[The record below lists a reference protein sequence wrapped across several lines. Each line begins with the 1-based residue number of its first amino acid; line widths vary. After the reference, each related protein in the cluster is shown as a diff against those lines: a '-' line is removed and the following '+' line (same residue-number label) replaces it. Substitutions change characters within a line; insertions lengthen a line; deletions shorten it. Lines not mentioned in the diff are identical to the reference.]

1 MVRIPIGGGNKHAM
15 SRTIPFFRSASCLI
29 TLASAALGAALV
41 PGPTALQPAL
51 PAAGLEVNQGQAKPG
66 ILFLCP
72 GATGSLAVTAQSVLY
87 SPLGA
92 ALSLVASNPNPKA
105 NFSDP
110 LPGLANSYTG
120 ANSQQWVT
128 GIARYGTATLASVYP
143 GVNVQYTVDGSG
155 TLTLNLL
162 VSPGVDP
169 GSVHFQ
175 IPAATSITV
184 SSGGSLTA
192 EFAIDYVELAPQLAY
207 AAPAV
212 IQSSA
217 SGNITRTASF
227 SLLSPSTF
235 NVAVQGISPALSTQV
250 SIILNGPTVL
260 GSTAPSG
267 ATVQA
272 SDAAG
277 NSYFVAT
284 IADAAGKSPPF
295 PTMLGVGCGS
305 FVQDLF
311 ACSDVAVY
319 KYSSTGV
326 LQFVT
331 YLSGQTDESAAFIG
345 LAGDGSLVVA
355 GTTNSA
361 DFPVTSAAAQSA
373 YAGPPASPN
382 DSDSPLAGDFFAVV
396 LDASGFLQAGT
407 FLGGPNADTMGTAA
421 LGSDGSL
428 YFLPVWLG
436 QFSMEMPVTSG
447 ALLSSCQD
455 PCQNGYVA
463 RLSPGLDKLIFGT
476 YLPGAQ
482 QATAQLYSDGSV
494 YYAGTATAGFPTTP
508 NAYQTQNA
516 GGYDGI
522 LARLD
527 PTGGKLLFATYFGG
541 PNTDW
546 ILTIAVAPDGSVWA
560 GVSSFMECCVN
571 VQAQLIHLD
580 ASGSRLLADLPI
592 YPDQMVVDAA
602 GDLFT
607 LAEGPI
613 SVSPNALLGGSCGGD
628 AYVELNSAG
637 QQLFATYLPVDVNG
651 FAGADAQGTPY
662 LVTPSGLLQVVQ
674 GQPASTAPFAGCVV
688 DAASFTVE
696 QTISPGQVV
705 TIFGS
710 GLGPARGVSFQLVN
724 GQVPTSL
731 GGTQV
736 LVNGEQVPILYS
748 SYGQL
753 NLILPYSLAVGTQS
767 SIEIVSNQTSANEL
781 SGLEVQAAGVTLF
794 HVNGAAVALNQ
805 DGTRNS
811 PQNPAQPGSTV
822 MLFGTGGGQ
831 TNPPSVAG
839 GITPLGLRPLI
850 ANVHVEIAYSSSAP
864 IELNSEYTG
873 AAPDLLSGVT
883 QVNVVLPDVIPVS
896 PFYPP
901 GTLPLFVRT
910 NGQLNQTVTIFVA
923 TN

>member
-1 MVRIPIGGGNKHAM
+1 M
-15 SRTIPFFRSASCLI
+15 
-29 TLASAALGAALV
+29 
-41 PGPTALQPAL
+41 
-51 PAAGLEVNQGQAKPG
+51 NQGQAKAG

-92 ALSLVASNPNPKA
+92 VLNLVASNSNPPV

-110 LPGLANSYTG
+110 LPGRANSYTG
-120 ANSQQWVT
+120 ANSRQWVT
-128 GIARYGTATLASVYP
+128 GIPRYGTATLAGVYP
-143 GVNVQYTVDGSG
+143 GVNLRYTVDGSG
-155 TLTLNLL
+155 ILTMNLL
-162 VSPGVDP
+162 LGPGVGP
-169 GSVHFQ
+169 GVVHFQ
-175 IPAATSITV
+175 IPAATSITA

-192 EFAIDYVELAPQLAY
+192 QFGIDRYAPQLSY
-207 AAPAV
+207 PAPAV
-212 IQSSA
+212 VQSTA
-217 SGNITRTASF
+217 SGNISRTASF

-235 NVAVQGISPALSTQV
+235 NVVVQGIDPALSTQV

-260 GSTAPSG
+260 GSTFPLG
-267 ATVQA
+267 ATAQA

-277 NSYFVAT
+277 NSYFAAT
-284 IADAAGKSPPF
+284 IADAAGKNPPF
-295 PTMLGVGCGS
+295 PTIGGVGCGNYIDQL
-305 FVQDLF
+305 V

-319 KYSSTGV
+319 KYSSAGV

-331 YLSGQTDESAAFIG
+331 YLSGQTEESAGFIG
-345 LAGDGSLVVA
+345 LAPDGALVVA

-361 DFPVTSAAAQSA
+361 DFPVTSAAAQPA
-373 YAGPPASPN
+373 YAGPPASLN
-382 DSDSPLAGDFFAVV
+382 DDDSAVSGDFFAVV

-436 QFSMEMPVTSG
+436 QFSTQMPVTSG
-447 ALLSSCQD
+447 ALLSSCQSD

-463 RLSPGLDKLIFGT
+463 RLSPALDKLIFGT
-476 YLPGAQ
+476 YLPGIQ

-494 YYAGTATAGFPTTP
+494 YYAGTFTTGFPTTP

-527 PTGGKLLFATYFGG
+527 PTGSKLLFATYFGG

-571 VQAQLIHLD
+571 IQAQLIHLD

-637 QQLFATYLPVDVNG
+637 QQLFATYLPVEVNG
-651 FAGADAQGTPY
+651 FAGANAQGTPY
-662 LVTPSGLLQVVQ
+662 LVTSSGLLQVVQ
-674 GQPASTAPFAGCVV
+674 SEPAATTPFAGCVV
-688 DAASFTVE
+688 DAASFGVE
-696 QTISPGQVV
+696 QAVSPGQMV

-710 GLGPARGVSFQLVN
+710 GLGPIPGVSFQLVN

-736 LVNGEQVPILYS
+736 LINGEPVPILYS

-753 NLILPYSLAVGTQS
+753 NLILPYSLTVGTQS

-781 SGLEVQAAGVTLF
+781 SGLEVQAAGVTIF
-794 HVNGAAVALNQ
+794 QVNGAAVALNQ
-805 DGTRNS
+805 DGTMNS

-850 ANVHVEIAYSSSAP
+850 ANVQVEIAYSPTAP
-864 IELNSEYTG
+864 IVLNSEYTG
-873 AAPDLLSGVT
+873 AAPELLSGVA
-883 QVNVVLPDVIPVS
+883 QVNVTLPYVIPVS

-910 NGQLNQTVTIFVA
+910 NGQLDQTVTIFVA
-923 TN
+923 TD

>member
-1 MVRIPIGGGNKHAM
+1 M
-15 SRTIPFFRSASCLI
+15 SRTIPFIRSASFLI

-41 PGPTALQPAL
+41 PIPTAPQPAL
-51 PAAGLEVNQGQAKPG
+51 PAPGLEVNQSQAKPG

-72 GATGSLAVTAQSVLY
+72 GATTSLAVTAQSVLY

-92 ALSLVASNPNPKA
+92 VLSLVASDSNPQVS
-105 NFSDP
+105 FSDP

-128 GIARYGTATLASVYP
+128 GIARYGTAILARVYP
-143 GVNVQYTVDGSG
+143 GVNVRYTVDGSG
-155 TLTLNLL
+155 TLTLSLL
-162 VSPGVDP
+162 LSPGVDP

-184 SSGGSLTA
+184 SSNGSLTA
-192 EFAIDYVELAPQLAY
+192 LFGTDEFIPAPLLSY
-207 AAPAV
+207 TAPAV
-212 IQSSA
+212 VQSSA

-227 SLLSPSTF
+227 SLLLPSTF
-235 NVAVQGISPALSTQV
+235 NVVVQGIDSALPTQI
-250 SIILNGPTVL
+250 SIILNGPTVFS
-260 GSTAPSG
+260 STAPR
-267 ATVQA
+267 ATTQV

-277 NSYFVAT
+277 NSYFAAT
-284 IADAAGKSPPF
+284 IADAAGKYPPF
-295 PTMLGVGCGS
+295 PTIAGVGCGNYMEQP
-305 FVQDLF
+305 VG
-311 ACSDVAVY
+311 CSDVAVY
-319 KYSSTGV
+319 KYSSAGV

-331 YLSGQTDESAAFIG
+331 YLSGQTDESASFIG
-345 LAGDGSLVVA
+345 LATDGSLVVA
-355 GTTNSA
+355 GTTNSVN
-361 DFPVTSAAAQSA
+361 FPVTSDAAQPT
-373 YAGPPASPN
+373 YAGPAASPN
-382 DSDSPLAGDFFAVV
+382 DGDSAASGDFFAVE

-428 YFLPVWLG
+428 YFLPVSLG
-436 QFSMEMPVTSG
+436 HFSTQMPVTSG
-447 ALLSSCQD
+447 ALLSSCQSD

-463 RLSPGLDKLIFGT
+463 RLSPALDKLIFGS
-476 YLPGAQ
+476 YLPGTQ

-494 YYAGTATAGFPTTP
+494 YYAGTASAGFPTTP

-527 PTGGKLLFATYFGG
+527 PTGSKLIFATYFGG

-560 GVSSFMECCVN
+560 GVSSFLECCVN
-571 VQAQLIHLD
+571 IQAQLIHLD
-580 ASGSRLLADLPI
+580 ASGSRLLAVLPI

-602 GDLFT
+602 GDVFT
-607 LAEGPI
+607 LAEGLI

-628 AYVELNSAG
+628 AYVELNSSG
-637 QQLFATYLPVDVNG
+637 QQLFATYLPAEVNG

-696 QTISPGQVV
+696 QAISPGQMV

-710 GLGPARGVSFQLVN
+710 GLGPTPGVSFQLVS

-731 GGTQV
+731 SGTQV

-753 NLILPYSLAVGTQS
+753 NLILPYSLAVGAQS

-781 SGLEVQAAGVTLF
+781 SGLEVQAAGVTIF
-794 HVNGAAVALNQ
+794 QVNGAAVALNQ
-805 DGTRNS
+805 DGTMNS

-839 GITPLGLRPLI
+839 GITPLGLRSLI
-850 ANVHVEIAYSSSAP
+850 ANVQVEIAYSPSAP
-864 IELNSEYTG
+864 IVLNSEYTG
-873 AAPDLLSGVT
+873 AAPELLSGVT
-883 QVNVVLPDVIPVS
+883 QVNVTLPDVIPVS

-901 GTLPLFVRT
+901 ETLPLFVRT

-923 TN
+923 TDKLL